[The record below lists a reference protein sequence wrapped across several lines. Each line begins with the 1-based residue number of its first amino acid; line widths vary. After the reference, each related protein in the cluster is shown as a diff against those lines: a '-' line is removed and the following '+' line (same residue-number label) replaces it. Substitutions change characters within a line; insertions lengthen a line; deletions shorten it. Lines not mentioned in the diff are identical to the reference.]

1 MTTATVLSLVAMLAI
16 VIWAAMDPALDEEI

>member
-1 MTTATVLSLVAMLAI
+1 MTTLLNVLLVAMLAI